1 MESKEKNP
9 KKKSGL
15 KALFEEMDAEK
26 KKKKNK
32 NKKQNDI
39 NKNRNINALLCFRIR
54 KTWRSRKIS
63 ESPFKKKSIIRNDFM
78 LFCPTNSGSFKI
90 YA

>member
-15 KALFEEMDAEK
+15 KGLFEEMEAEK

-32 NKKQNDI
+32 NKK
-39 NKNRNINALLCFRIR
+39 NK
-54 KTWRSRKIS
+54 
-63 ESPFKKKSIIRNDFM
+63 
-78 LFCPTNSGSFKI
+78 
-90 YA
+90 

>member
-1 MESKEKNP
+1 MESKENP

-32 NKKQNDI
+32 NKKQNDT
-39 NKNRNINALLCFRIR
+39 NKNT
-54 KTWRSRKIS
+54 KTKPDFSKIS
-63 ESPFKKKSIIRNDFM
+63 NISSYFKGLNNFG
-78 LFCPTNSGSFKI
+78 NSVI
-90 YA
+90 LI

>member
-32 NKKQNDI
+32 NKKQNDT
-39 NKNRNINALLCFRIR
+39 NKNT
-54 KTWRSRKIS
+54 KTK
-63 ESPFKKKSIIRNDFM
+63 PDF
-78 LFCPTNSGSFKI
+78 S
-90 YA
+90 